1 MLNDQCT
8 GVAEMVILA
17 AFQLTEDT
25 DLRYFP
31 RFE

>member
-1 MLNDQCT
+1 MLNDQSA
-8 GVAEMVILA
+8 GVSEIVILA